1 LNRQAEIRR
10 GGTGS
15 FDTEEPGLL
24 EMLAVWGCWYRD
36 LLLVKVGGPAHL
48 IINVDLL
55 DKFKNLAGNFRRAN
69 LIESLFVVNQ
79 TIKDLRRM
87 RNAALVM
94 EYAVLRLQRL
104 SGIVD

>member
-1 LNRQAEIRR
+1 M
-10 GGTGS
+10 TGVQTCALPIS
-15 FDTEEPGLL
+15 
-24 EMLAVWGCWYRD
+24 V
-36 LLLVKVGGPAHL
+36 HL
-48 IINVDLL
+48 IINVDFS
-55 DKFKNLAGNFRRAN
+55 DKFKNLAENFRRAN

-79 TIKDLRRM
+79 AMKDLRRM